1 MDDPSSSA
9 TTLAWLWVIEYLAS
23 FRQIEPSILHELI
36 EAAPEIPDD
45 LGKNTREMVALRC
58 LEDLF
63 CRSDNGIAN
72 DVTSKEL
79 KVTFD
84 LSESCEDVL
93 QSILQETS
101 VSDLNRGGPELLKW
115 DIHPFI
121 MHKRACM
128 PKCALEKV
136 KDAILEGIHPY
147 ASLKEYSELVNA
159 NDRGNRI
166 TTDYG
171 DDGAPV
177 GRIGGSDTD
186 GQINPPEESSIPL
199 PHENENVVED
209 NSYNRNLLHFER
221 ERSGS
226 ASQNLAGDHE
236 DQGCVDGDHL
246 QPQAKRFKEDAL
258 HDNVS
263 TGQISS
269 TPPQHKDMVE
279 DSFEMV
285 VEDSENRDFHL
296 EKESSQGGLEGSIPV
311 ENDHDEDVGIDRHGH
326 SLDADNAFQHNQH
339 EIAHNANKMPLS
351 GDGLH
356 QYSFVDEINRAEP
369 RKSNAAPSVGT
380 SDRLFVNG
388 NKGKSDHSGQQKPS
402 NSVSSNGFHRNT
414 DADEREAGTDHLSEE
429 DESYESDEYEQER
442 VDVGLRKSHFLS
454 SQYMLSHD
462 SLAEANWTDQ
472 NLCIKCCKDGKLLVC
487 GAGSCSLVIHENCL
501 VFSPHFDERGDF
513 YCPFCAYSLAISEYL
528 EAKKKAYSARKE
540 LKLFIET
547 RQEYRSNKHTQ
558 RLLSKRH
565 GSSRQNED
573 KDLLNKFLD
582 YENLVGEKRKQSN
595 NRGQISEGNDHQ
607 FQKGKGKKK
616 QVEPLASCIG
626 VNSLCREEEPDV
638 NVRTN
643 HISTVEKEGE
653 EVVQENSSGT
663 ELDINQH
670 QVTVDP
676 KYSVD
681 NHLCKEKEIVSGSQ
695 RTDGRRQKAVCAI
708 SSDGGETSG
717 DEDDKSISTNYFIRF
732 RKRER
737 QYTPAMP
744 QSRRKKVPWTA
755 HEEEILKEGVQK
767 FASDGKY
774 PWKDILEYGS
784 SVFSN
789 GRTTIDLKDKWRNM
803 CKLSPKSK

>member
-1 MDDPSSSA
+1 MDDPSGSA

-23 FRQIEPSILHELI
+23 FPHIEHSILRELI

-45 LGKNTREMVALRC
+45 FGKNTREMVALRC

-63 CRSDNGIAN
+63 CRRDNGVAN
-72 DVTSKEL
+72 DVTSKGL

-136 KDAILEGIHPY
+136 KDAILEGFHPY

-177 GRIGGSDTD
+177 GRVDGSDTD
-186 GQINPPEESSIPL
+186 GQMKPPDESPIHL
-199 PHENENVVED
+199 LLENENAGED
-209 NSYNRNLLHFER
+209 NSHYRNSLHSER

-236 DQGCVDGDHL
+236 DQGCVDHL

-258 HDNVS
+258 HDNLSV
-263 TGQISS
+263 GQIST
-269 TPPQHKDMVE
+269 TPPQHKDLLE

-296 EKESSQGGLEGSIPV
+296 AKESSQGGLEGSRPV
-311 ENDHDEDVGIDRHGH
+311 ENDHDEDVGIGRHGC
-326 SLDADNAFQHNQH
+326 SLDADNEFQHNQH
-339 EIAHNANKMPLS
+339 EIAHNANIMPLS

-356 QYSFVDEINRAEP
+356 QYSFVDEINHAEP
-369 RKSNAAPSVGT
+369 RKSNAAPSSGT
-380 SDRLFVNG
+380 SDKLFING
-388 NKGKSDHSGQQKPS
+388 SKDNFDHSGRPKPS

-414 DADEREAGTDHLSEE
+414 DADEREAGTNLLYEE
-429 DESYESDEYEQER
+429 DESNESDEYDHER
-442 VDVGLRKSHFLS
+442 VDVGLKKSQFLS
-454 SQYMLSHD
+454 SQYMSRHD
-462 SLAEANWTDQ
+462 SLAEVNWTDQ
-472 NLCIKCCKDGKLLVC
+472 NLCVKCGKDGQLLVC
-487 GAGSCSLVIHENCL
+487 GAGSCSLVTHENCL

-547 RQEYRSNKHTQ
+547 RQEYQSNKHAQ
-558 RLLSKRH
+558 RLHSKRH

-573 KDLLNKFLD
+573 EDLLNKFLD
-582 YENLVGEKRKQSN
+582 YENLAGTKRIQSN
-595 NRGQISEGNDHQ
+595 SRGQISEGNDHQ
-607 FQKGKGKKK
+607 FQKGKRKK
-616 QVEPLASCIG
+616 QGEPFASCIG
-626 VNSLCREEEPDV
+626 FDSLCREEEPDV

-643 HISTVEKEGE
+643 HLSTVEKEGE
-653 EVVQENSSGT
+653 EVVRENSSGT

-670 QVTVDP
+670 QVSVDP
-676 KYSVD
+676 NYCD
-681 NHLCKEKEIVSGSQ
+681 GNQLCKEKENVSGSQ
-695 RTDGRRQKAVCAI
+695 RIDGRRRKAVCAI
-708 SSDGGETSG
+708 SSDGGDISG
-717 DEDDKSISTNYFIRF
+717 DEDDKSITTNYFIRF

-755 HEEEILKEGVQK
+755 HEEEILKV
-767 FASDGKY
+767 FVYCVYASDTNICFDCMLTGKCIY
-774 PWKDILEYGS
+774 TNLREIFLAVLSKSL
-784 SVFSN
+784 FF
-789 GRTTIDLKDKWRNM
+789 LK
-803 CKLSPKSK
+803 LISYSFGF